1 MTTMPTMASNNGIAL
16 FCPYMVFVSRADPW
30 PGLSMAVL
38 NCAGRFFTGA
48 LVQESGQ
55 RLLFWFA
62 RVGVEPK
69 TETSDP

>member
-1 MTTMPTMASNNGIAL
+1 MISNNGIAL
-16 FCPYMVFVSRADPW
+16 FCLHMGSMSKADPW
-30 PGLSMAVL
+30 PGSSMAVL
-38 NCAGRFFTGA
+38 NCAGRFFTVA

-69 TETSDP
+69 TETRDP

>member
-1 MTTMPTMASNNGIAL
+1 MPTMASNNGIAL

-30 PGLSMAVL
+30 PGSSMAVL
-38 NCAGRFFTGA
+38 NFAGLFFTRA

-55 RLLFWFA
+55 RLPFWFA

>member
-1 MTTMPTMASNNGIAL
+1 
-16 FCPYMVFVSRADPW
+16 
-30 PGLSMAVL
+30 MAVL

-55 RLLFWFA
+55 RLPFWFA

-69 TETSDP
+69 TETRDP